1 VGGVTEA
8 DAPAPEPIPG
18 PVDLS
23 LEGQHALVTGAG
35 RGIGRACALAL
46 VRHGA
51 SVTLVARST
60 EQLEA
65 VAAEVRGIGG
75 QAFLAPGDVRSGD
88 DVGRVVGQAAGHGDL
103 SIAVNAAGP
112 TIEITDKAY
121 DLVMDTNVRGTF
133 LVCREAGRHLLVRGR
148 GGRIVNISSQMGHVS
163 HPGRAVYSA
172 SKHAVEGLT
181 KGLAVEWAP
190 HQITVNSVAPTF
202 IVTPMT
208 APMFANAEF
217 LADVVR
223 RIPLGRVGTVAE
235 VAAAVVF
242 LASPAASLTTGTSL
256 LVDGGWTAW

>member
-1 VGGVTEA
+1 M
-8 DAPAPEPIPG
+8 PEPVPG

-35 RGIGRACALAL
+35 RGIGRACALSL

-51 SVTLVARST
+51 SVTLMARSP

-75 QAFLAPGDVRSGD
+75 TAFVAAGDVRSSD
-88 DVGRVVGQAAGHGDL
+88 DVGRVVRQAAGHGDL
-103 SIAVNAAGP
+103 SIAVNSAGLNRPGP
-112 TIEITDKAY
+112 TIDISDEAY

-133 LVCREAGRHLLVRGR
+133 LVCREVGRHLLARGR
-148 GGRIVNISSQMGHVS
+148 GGRIVNVSSQMGHVS

-190 HQITVNSVAPTF
+190 QGITVNTVAPTF
-202 IVTPMT
+202 VVTPMT
-208 APMFANAEF
+208 APMFEDEQFRAE
-217 LADVVR
+217 VIR
-223 RIPLGRVGTVAE
+223 RIPLGRIGTVVE

-242 LASPAASLTTGTSL
+242 LASPAASLTTGASL